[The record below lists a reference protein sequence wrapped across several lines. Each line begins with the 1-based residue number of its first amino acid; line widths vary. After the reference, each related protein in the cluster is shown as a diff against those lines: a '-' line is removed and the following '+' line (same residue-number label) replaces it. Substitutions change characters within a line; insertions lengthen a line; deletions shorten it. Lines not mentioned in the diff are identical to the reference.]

1 MSQNIAFLLNFDL
14 LSFHFV
20 FNNLVHKTNWI
31 DIAIFREHQKG
42 NQTSTN
48 PIASVYAW
56 TRGLK
61 HRAKL
66 DNTPELAKYV
76 SLKLV
81 VFTNTH

>member
-1 MSQNIAFLLNFDL
+1 MIVSILL
-14 LSFHFV
+14 HIV
-20 FNNLVHKTNWI
+20 TI
-31 DIAIFREHQKG
+31 RQHQEGK
-42 NQTSTN
+42 QTSTN

-76 SLKLV
+76 YLALV
-81 VFTNTH
+81 VLTFI